1 MSETRIVI
9 RERGYF
15 SLPRS
20 AAQDGRLSLETRG
33 LLALM
38 LSLPPDWDY
47 TVTGLAV
54 KAGCGRDKMRRMVR
68 ELEAIGYLVREQAHD
83 EGGRFDGNVYVL
95 QETPPLSGN
104 SDNGET
110 AREALPPLDGFSVNG
125 EDINS
130 TVVGKHRQRCEPSTA
145 KPSTGFKAEQI
156 IEEKIIDRNIPPYNP
171 PKGDDADGGSS
182 RPVRQRAR
190 RTTPAWK
197 PERFEGFWAYYPR
210 GENRMGAVRAWDKLR
225 PDDALISEIGHAL
238 KLLKASQAWQDGVGI
253 PYAATFLNQR
263 RWEDAAAK
271 RPAQRPADRAQP
283 VRRIEQPP
291 DSEDGAWTWT
301 E

>member
-1 MSETRIVI
+1 MGDARIVI

-20 AAQDGRLSLETRG
+20 AAQDDRLALETRG

-68 ELEAIGYLVREQAHD
+68 ELEAVGYLVREQAHD
-83 EGGRFDGNVYVL
+83 EGGRFDSNVYVL
-95 QETPPLSGN
+95 QETPPLSGKP
-104 SDNGET
+104 DNGET
-110 AREALPPLDGFSVNG
+110 ARESPTPLDGFSVNG
-125 EDINS
+125 EEDNS

-145 KPSTGFKAEQI
+145 EPSTGFNAEQI
-156 IEEKIIDRNIPPYNP
+156 REEKIMDRNIPPYSP
-171 PKGDDADGGSS
+171 PKGDGAEEKKK
-182 RPVRQRAR
+182 R
-190 RTTPAWK
+190 RSKTTPEWK

-210 GENRMGAVRAWDKLR
+210 GENRMGAVRAWDKLK
-225 PDDALISEIGHAL
+225 PDDALIETIGRAL
-238 KLLKASQAWQDGVGI
+238 QVLKASPAWRDGVGI
-253 PYAATFLNQR
+253 PYASTFLNGR
-263 RWEDAAAK
+263 RWEDAKAK
-271 RPAQRPADRAQP
+271 RPAQSAKAQP

-291 DSEDGAWTWT
+291 DSQDGGWTWA

>member
-1 MSETRIVI
+1 MSEGVI
-9 RERGYF
+9 KSGHREPFTVLYK
-15 SLPRS
+15 S
-20 AAQDGRLSLETRG
+20 AIRDTRLSFE
-33 LLALM
+33 M
-38 LSLPPDWDY
+38 LGFLTYMLDKPPDWEFTISGMAKERGIGKD
-47 TVTGLAV
+47 TVRRLV
-54 KAGCGRDKMRRMVR
+54 GR
-68 ELEAIGYLVREQAHD
+68 LEDVGYLMREQAHD
-83 EGGRFDGNVYVL
+83 TGGRFSANTYVL
-95 QETPPLSGN
+95 QEKPPLSGN
-104 SDNGET
+104 SDNGENRC
-110 AREALPPLDGFSVNG
+110 RE
-125 EDINS
+125 
-130 TVVGKHRQRCEPSTA
+130 
-145 KPSTGFKAEQI
+145 KPSTVFPTQSKNVETKDYI
-156 IEEKIIDRNIPPYNP
+156 IPPYNP
-171 PKGDDADGGSS
+171 PKGDDADGGSG

-190 RTTPAWK
+190 RTTPTWK